1 MNNKSVLNFIGYFV
15 LFPMMFLLSSFLWKY
30 IIKKHELMNS
40 MTDSLSVLG
49 IYYILISLI
58 FMFLNIKNITRKDS
72 N

>member
-40 MTDSLSVLG
+40 MTDTLSILG
-49 IYYILISLI
+49 LYYILISLI